1 MGTVHGH
8 DYQSGF
14 YPYENAY
21 YAIGGAFG
29 QIYGANTTIS
39 GVDARSKIN
48 TNLSFQPDTDT
59 PYFIGLFAGRSDRDY
74 KAGNSNHNTGNYN
87 RMETRCFFRGW

>member
-1 MGTVHGH
+1 MGIVHGH

-14 YPYENAY
+14 SPYKNAY

-39 GVDARSKIN
+39 GVDARSEID
-48 TNLSFQPDTDT
+48 TDLSFESGTF
-59 PYFIGLFAGRSDRDY
+59 YFIGLFAGRSDRDY

-87 RMETRCFFRGW
+87 FIGEIGKIYY

>member
-8 DYQSGF
+8 DYQPDF
-14 YPYENAY
+14 HPYENAY

-39 GVDARSKIN
+39 GVDARSEIH
-48 TNLSFQPDTDT
+48 TTLPSQSDP

-87 RMETRCFFRGW
+87 FIGEIGKIYY